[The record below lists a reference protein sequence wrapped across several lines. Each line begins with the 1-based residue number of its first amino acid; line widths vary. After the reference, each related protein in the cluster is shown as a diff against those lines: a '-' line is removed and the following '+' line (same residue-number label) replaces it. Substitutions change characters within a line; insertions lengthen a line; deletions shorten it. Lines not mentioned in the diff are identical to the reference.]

1 MRYLLVFLMPPAAV
15 LLCRRPGQ
23 AVLNVLLTACFY
35 LPGAAHA
42 LLVARD
48 TAARERA
55 DRVADAVLA
64 REETLS
70 RQRRQARVFPPI
82 PSPRYARL
90 RA

>member
-1 MRYLLVFLMPPAAV
+1 MRYVLVFLMPPAAV
-15 LLCRRPGQ
+15 LMCRRPGQ
-23 AVLNVLLTACFY
+23 AVVNVLLTACFY

-42 LLVARD
+42 LIVARA

-64 REETLS
+64 HEERLS
-70 RQRRQARVFPPI
+70 RQRRHPRALPPI
-82 PSPRYARL
+82 PSARYARL